1 MKQFLFITLAVL
13 LALPT
18 MAQTIIRQDG
28 LMFKLYAPEEGTPY
42 AEVIGNLLTE
52 PTAVTIPSVVGKDGI
67 DYSVTSI
74 KEAFK
79 KCSFLT
85 SVTIPNSVT
94 TIGRSAFECCSGL
107 TSVIIPNSVTSI
119 GDYAFDYCS
128 GLTSVTIPNSVTAI
142 GGFAFRSCSGLT
154 SVTIPNSVT
163 SIGRGAFECCSGLTS
178 VTIPNSVTSIGRD
191 AFSSCSDLTSVTI
204 PNSVTS
210 IGEDAFQ
217 SCSSLTLVTIP
228 NSVTSIGP
236 SAFSGCSGLTSVT
249 IPNSVTTIGGSAF
262 YGCNELVEVNY
273 DTTKPVSARKSL
285 FSDGIYKTATLNVAV
300 GALDNVYSTEPWM
313 YFVNIKE
320 SDFSGIEEVI
330 AELDPN
336 ASIEVYNLNGVKV
349 ADTIENLPIGL
360 YIIRQGKVAKKV
372 AVK

>member
-128 GLTSVTIPNSVTAI
+128 GLTS
-142 GGFAFRSCSGLT
+142 
-154 SVTIPNSVT
+154 
-163 SIGRGAFECCSGLTS
+163 
-178 VTIPNSVTSIGRD
+178 
-191 AFSSCSDLTSVTI
+191 
-204 PNSVTS
+204 
-210 IGEDAFQ
+210 
-217 SCSSLTLVTIP
+217 VTIP

>member
-163 SIGRGAFECCSGLTS
+163 SIG
-178 VTIPNSVTSIGRD
+178 
-191 AFSSCSDLTSVTI
+191 
-204 PNSVTS
+204 
-210 IGEDAFQ
+210 
-217 SCSSLTLVTIP
+217 
-228 NSVTSIGP
+228 P

>member
-79 KCSFLT
+79 ECSFLT

-107 TSVIIPNSVTSI
+107 TSVTIPNSVTAI

-128 GLTSVTIPNSVTAI
+128 GLTLVTIPNSVTA
-142 GGFAFRSCSGLT
+142 
-154 SVTIPNSVT
+154 
-163 SIGRGAFECCSGLTS
+163 
-178 VTIPNSVTSIGRD
+178 
-191 AFSSCSDLTSVTI
+191 
-204 PNSVTS
+204 
-210 IGEDAFQ
+210 
-217 SCSSLTLVTIP
+217 
-228 NSVTSIGP
+228 IGP

-249 IPNSVTTIGGSAF
+249 IPNSVTSIGGSAF

-320 SDFSGIEEVI
+320 SDFSSIEEVI
-330 AELDPN
+330 AELNPN